1 MKQLK
6 SAFVSLQSVLVW
18 LWRLLALAAWDR
30 ERTRREQLSVVAVG
44 HLGIFV
50 VGLLVVSVFQLSSG
64 IPVVFLVGELFILVI
79 STPFVV
85 SLPGLQ
91 DYFRL
96 PEGLPGERPDS
107 DDESA
112 TRKTAKKEEWA
123 GRVLIWAS
131 IVQFA
136 ALAALLWETG
146 GPLESPFAEMTLM
159 IAVFTPFIAN
169 KPKTI
174 GFVVV
179 AVIVYYAILIW
190 LYSKAHPNPVTVE
203 EFEAILPVDD
213 PSVWAYFLVNV
224 LILLGATAL
233 TIFESFVHSLERRG
247 GSDGGDH
254 GKSWG
259 DGKDGGGNGGLGG
272 GTGADGHQPKRA
284 ADDEGG
290 DPISVVEPD

>member
-6 SAFVSLQSVLVW
+6 SAFVSLKSAFAW
-18 LWRLLALAAWDR
+18 LWRLLELAAWDR

-44 HLGIFV
+44 HLGIFL
-50 VGLLVVSVFQLSSG
+50 VGLVVVSAFQLSSG
-64 IPVVFLVGELFILVI
+64 VPVVFLVGELFILLI

-85 SLPGLQ
+85 SLPGLK

-112 TRKTAKKEEWA
+112 AGETAKKEEWA

-136 ALAALLWETG
+136 ALASLLWETG

-169 KPKTI
+169 KPRTI
-174 GFVVV
+174 AFVVG

-190 LYSKAHPNPVTVE
+190 LYADAHPKPVTVE
-203 EFEAILPVDD
+203 EFEAALPVDD

-233 TIFESFVHSLERRG
+233 TIFESLVHSLERQG
-247 GSDGGDH
+247 GGYGGDH
-254 GKSWG
+254 G
-259 DGKDGGGNGGLGG
+259 GLGG
-272 GTGADGHQPKRA
+272 VGGADGHKPERA

-290 DPISVVEPD
+290 DPVSVTEAD